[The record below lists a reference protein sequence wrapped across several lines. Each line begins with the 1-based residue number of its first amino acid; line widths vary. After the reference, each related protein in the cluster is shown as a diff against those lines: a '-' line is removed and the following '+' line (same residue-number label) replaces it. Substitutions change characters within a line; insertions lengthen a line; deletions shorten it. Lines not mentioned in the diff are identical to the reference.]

1 MNRAGVVHQCYRH
14 GGGRVWVRKPHGG
27 WRVIRFESGRT
38 QLAKLLGL
46 AGVLDRIGS
55 ATTTVVGG
63 VLAVAQATPG
73 PEVGSQVVPRAGPC
87 QPICAQAP

>member
-1 MNRAGVVHQCYRH
+1 MYPAHVVHQCHRH

-27 WRVIRFESGRT
+27 WRSITFESGRG

-46 AGVLDRIGS
+46 CGVLDRIGS
-55 ATTTVVGG
+55 ATAAVVRGR
-63 VLAVAQATPG
+63 LLVAQVAPG